1 MRCRLTRKDIQEWLE
16 ERELTILLA
25 DGLEDAFLGVD
36 GITGDAPRAVYSVD
50 DCIRI
55 LSEKMDPEDAEEFF
69 WFNVAGSH
77 VGDLTPLF
85 VQTMNHA

>member
-1 MRCRLTRKDIQEWLE
+1 MRCRLTRKDIQEWLG
-16 ERELTILLA
+16 ERELTVLLA

-36 GITGDAPRAVYSVD
+36 ITGDAPRAVYSVD

-55 LSEKMDPEDAEEFF
+55 LSRKMDPEDAEEFF